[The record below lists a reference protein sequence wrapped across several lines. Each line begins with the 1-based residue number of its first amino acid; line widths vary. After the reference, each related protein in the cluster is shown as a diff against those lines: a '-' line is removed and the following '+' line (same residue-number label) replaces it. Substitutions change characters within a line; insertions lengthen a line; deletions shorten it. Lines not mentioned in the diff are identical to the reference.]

1 MGRMTRSTHPSHR
14 PAGRW
19 LVLLVMAVLAGVLG
33 MHALAPG
40 GAPAV
45 HAKAGHEMVQAVN
58 ASHASAGCSHAHHE
72 PGHLDHADGTCSA
85 AGVGSPY
92 APPALT
98 VAAVD
103 APAASPL
110 SETAPVSAEA
120 GRAPPDLSELQL
132 LRI

>member
-1 MGRMTRSTHPSHR
+1 MTRSTHPSHR

-19 LVLLVMAVLAGVLG
+19 LVLLVMAVLVGLLG

-40 GAPAV
+40 GAPAA
-45 HAKAGHEMVQAVN
+45 HANAGHEMARTMD
-58 ASHASAGCSHAHHE
+58 AAHSSEDCSHAHHE
-72 PGHLDHADGTCSA
+72 PGHLNHADGTCSA
-85 AGVGSPY
+85 AGVGSAY

-98 VAAVD
+98 AAAVD
-103 APAASPL
+103 APVASPL

-120 GRAPPDLSELQL
+120 SRAPPGLSELQL